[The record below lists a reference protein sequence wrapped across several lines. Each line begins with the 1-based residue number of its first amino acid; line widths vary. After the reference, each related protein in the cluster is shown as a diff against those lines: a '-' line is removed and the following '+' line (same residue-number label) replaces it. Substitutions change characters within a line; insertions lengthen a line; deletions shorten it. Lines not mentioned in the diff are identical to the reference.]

1 MEIPASAVSQVAFAA
16 PAKDGCNM
24 TGTFL
29 TLLGVTFGISL
40 VVSGLLAYLFSKPVR
55 SILRRIIADEISLA
69 WENYLKFAVYVVG
82 ISSGVRIWD
91 LERYITPPATREG
104 QVLALTRERWVLEV
118 FRTVIGS
125 LQGIAWMLL
134 VFFLFALIA
143 FVIVRAFELK
153 RQKA

>member
-1 MEIPASAVSQVAFAA
+1 MMA
-16 PAKDGCNM
+16 
-24 TGTFL
+24 TFL
-29 TLLGVTFGISL
+29 TLLGVTFAISL
-40 VVSGLLAYLFSKPVR
+40 VVSVVLAYFFSKPVR
-55 SILRRIIADEISLA
+55 SILQRIIADEISLA
-69 WENYLKFAVYVVG
+69 WEKYLKFAIYIVG
-82 ISSGVRIWD
+82 ISSGVRIWE

-104 QVLALTRERWVLEV
+104 QILELTRDRWVLEV